1 MDSEIRVHIRY
12 LLWKYKKIQKEFE
25 SLYHVLVE
33 KEPNLWEKTPSYK
46 GMNWSTN
53 QLMFHKAFLKVVSE
67 TLAESSSD
75 TQAIFCSKYQE
86 GFPGKGNDIVA
97 YETYLSESTVKRR
110 DNEFL
115 KKVGNRLGWLV

>member
-1 MDSEIRVHIRY
+1 MDPEVRVHIRY
-12 LLWKYKKIQKEFE
+12 LLWHYKKIQKNFE
-25 SLYHVLVE
+25 ELYNVLVE
-33 KEPNLWEKTPSYK
+33 KEKNNSTDLINYK
-46 GMNWSTN
+46 GMSWSAN
-53 QLMFHKAFLKVVSE
+53 QIVFHKNFLQVVTE
-67 TLAESSSD
+67 TLAVSSPD
-75 TQAIFCSKYQE
+75 TQAIFQAKYQE